1 MKIDTSLGYNHWIDV
16 VASIIDNPLD
26 SIHSMEE
33 LGEAVAKAFNEEYDV
48 IIGHAIQELTLPKEA
63 KWTIIG

>member
-1 MKIDTSLGYNHWIDV
+1 MKIDTSLGYNHWISV

-33 LGEAVAKAFNEEYDV
+33 MATAVAEAFNEKYDV
-48 IIGHAIQELTLPKEA
+48 ILGHAIHELVETKEA
-63 KWTIIG
+63 KWEITG